1 MRTLAYLG
9 LLGIH
14 CVGAAAHATGMFFGG
29 SLAGEA
35 RVVVT
40 IASPVPDAAETELRE
55 LLPNVGFQATNG
67 AIDGWSAVGAGDPLL
82 SEAHDFGAAIET
94 GADASPPPACSDSF
108 DNDGDGRTDF
118 PDDPGCITPGSVT
131 EQPRCQDGIDTDG
144 DGAIDFDGG
153 ASLNGGVPLGAP
165 DPECEGAPWRYVER
179 P

>member
-1 MRTLAYLG
+1 MRAFGYFT

-14 CVGAAAHATGMFFGG
+14 CVGAAAHATGMFLGG
-29 SLAGEA
+29 SLAGDGLL
-35 RVVVT
+35 VV
-40 IASPVPDAAETELRE
+40 ASAPRVPDTAETELRG
-55 LLPNVGFQATNG
+55 LLPNVGFRATNG

-82 SEAHDFGAAIET
+82 SEARFGAAIEI
-94 GADASPPPACSDSF
+94 GADASPPPACNDSF

-153 ASLNGGVPLGAP
+153 ASVNGGVPLGAP
-165 DPECEGAPWRYVER
+165 DPQCEGAPWRYVER